1 MTNRMRWEYGDPAAI
16 YELKEGRTCK
26 GCVHLVHEKWFGA
39 FVDTCAKKVPKKER
53 PWSEG
58 KKVLAKCNR
67 YKEVE

>member
-1 MTNRMRWEYGDPAAI
+1 MALDRYRYGDPLEI
-16 YELKEGRTCK
+16 IIRDEGRTCK

-67 YKEVE
+67 YKETE